1 MKVRMMVVGE
11 YMHFLEDKYVYEEAS
26 NLSTPWLNHTIL
38 LKSLTNSLLAES
50 SSAVKKRA
58 ISS

>member
-1 MKVRMMVVGE
+1 MMVVGE
-11 YMHFLEDKYVYEEAS
+11 YMHFLEDKYVYQEAS